1 MPRAGRR
8 LTQLG
13 AGQNGLPPHTH
24 RTQTAASGNAGQVI
38 SHDTRLL
45 STTTHTPLVGVTHKG
60 RTVYSPTSRS
70 PQNSYGYTLQLN
82 TQRQKVVPVHL
93 YAPRA
98 RSNSPPGT
106 GRQRTHSRAAR
117 RRNSRCQSSE
127 NSQADTTAITHLRRT
142 VSSSTPERPLWLG
155 PYSDC
160 PPYLDG
166 SLVGDYGWDS
176 SGLSSSPERLSCN
189 RNLELIHARWAML
202 GSLGCLTPE
211 LLSSFSGV
219 SFGEST
225 WFTAGSQLLSSTGL
239 DYLGNPALIHAQSI
253 LAVLFLQVLL
263 IGLSEGYRVAGGP
276 LGEAS
281 GLYPGRSLDPLGL
294 GEDSTTLSELQ
305 LKELKNGRL
314 AMVSIL
320 GMYTQALTTGK
331 GPVANWQ
338 EHIATPTS
346 SNGFA
351 YATKFAPT
359 LLS

>member
-1 MPRAGRR
+1 MG
-8 LTQLG
+8 
-13 AGQNGLPPHTH
+13 
-24 RTQTAASGNAGQVI
+24 
-38 SHDTRLL
+38 
-45 STTTHTPLVGVTHKG
+45 
-60 RTVYSPTSRS
+60 

-82 TQRQKVVPVHL
+82 TQRQKVVPVHP

-98 RSNSPPGT
+98 RRVSPPRT
-106 GRQRTHSRAAR
+106 SRQRTHSRAAR
-117 RRNSRCQSSE
+117 RRNSRSQSSE

-202 GSLGCLTPE
+202 GSLGCLTP
-211 LLSSFSGV
+211 
-219 SFGEST
+219 
-225 WFTAGSQLLSSTGL
+225 QLLSSTGL